1 MKKNFLIVGL
11 GNPGSSYEL
20 TRHNIGYMVVDQI
33 ADNFNCSFKRR
44 FKYKIARFKHHHNNI
59 ILMKPTIYMNL
70 SGKAVYKGIKKY
82 NIAFSN
88 LLIISDDLNLPLG
101 KIRLRAKGSAGGHN
115 GLKSIIDNLNT
126 EMFPRLR
133 IGMAGKNKFSDV
145 IKYVLSPFDHH
156 ELEQVSQVVKLGDQC
171 VKHFIDF
178 GLTSAMSEFN
188 N

>member
-1 MKKNFLIVGL
+1 MIVGL

-33 ADNFNCSFKRR
+33 ANIFNYSFTRR
-44 FKYKIARFKHHHNNI
+44 FKYKIVRFKHHHNNI
-59 ILMKPTIYMNL
+59 ILMKPTTYMNF

-115 GLKSIIDNLNT
+115 GLKSIIENLNT

-133 IGMAGKNKFSDV
+133 IGMAGKNKIPDV
-145 IKYVLSPFDHH
+145 IKYVLSPFDHQ
-156 ELEQVSQVVKLGDQC
+156 ELEQVNQVIKLGAQC

-178 GLTSAMSEFN
+178 GLISAMSEFN
-188 N
+188 S